1 MGDQEAEYEAQDF
14 MKIAVTP
21 VRDKEGNWET
31 ISLVFPGRNVYARIW
46 RVDVGRIELYLLDTD
61 FEDNLPEDRSITH
74 HLYGG
79 DWENRLKQ
87 ELLLGCGGIQALRKL
102 GIEASTYHCNEGH
115 AAFTGLERLKEY
127 ITEERLTFAEAIEVV
142 RASSLFTTH
151 TPVPAGHES

>member
-1 MGDQEAEYEAQDF
+1 

-87 ELLLGCGGIQALRKL
+87 ELLLG
-102 GIEASTYHCNEGH
+102 
-115 AAFTGLERLKEY
+115 
-127 ITEERLTFAEAIEVV
+127 
-142 RASSLFTTH
+142 
-151 TPVPAGHES
+151 